1 MGASYALVLERGQLT
16 MATNQPPP
24 RAGSRLN
31 YDASS
36 KAIQQGQAS
45 APQSALAIIDQHKA
59 FLNARTNKLREWSQ
73 NMVKPEA
80 LIRFIC
86 RDMADERGEKL
97 RQCTPDSIY
106 LGLIACAVTG
116 LEPGALKGEAYLVPY
131 KNKGVMEATFQRGY
145 KGVIK
150 MALRSRGVRSIR
162 ASVVYEGDIFEVD
175 QGTANSIVHR
185 PQFGSR
191 GKEIIAAY
199 AIAKLANGESMFEVM
214 DRDDLDA
221 VRKAG
226 SDSPAWRD
234 WPDQMMKKAP
244 VHRLG
249 KFLQFDD
256 SWHIA
261 NALDNAR
268 TVDDQR
274 RIIDVETGGE
284 SGKVDLQ
291 VAIAKEMAEQAGGA
305 PSSDEQAE
313 IAKAERESAK

>member
-1 MGASYALVLERGQLT
+1 MST
-16 MATNQPPP
+16 PTPP
-24 RAGSRLN
+24 RANSRLN

-36 KAIQQGQAS
+36 KAIQQGQA
-45 APQSALAIIDQHKA
+45 PQSALAVISQHQQ
-59 FLNARTNKLREWSQ
+59 FLEARSGKLREWAKNS
-73 NMVKPEA
+73 VKPEA

-162 ASVVYEGDIFEVD
+162 SNVVYEGDIFEVD
-175 QGTANSIVHR
+175 EGTANSIVHR

-199 AIAKLANGESMFEVM
+199 AIAKLANGESVFEVM

-234 WPDQMMKKAP
+234 WPDQMMRKAP

-249 KFLQFDD
+249 KFLQFDE

-284 SGKVDLQ
+284 GGKADLQ
-291 VAIAKEMAEQAGGA
+291 TAIAREMADQA
-305 PSSDEQAE
+305 SSEPTAEEQAE
-313 IAKAERESAK
+313 INRRDALDNK

>member
-1 MGASYALVLERGQLT
+1 VSTTQ
-16 MATNQPPP
+16 PP

-36 KAIQQGQAS
+36 KAIQQAPHQAS
-45 APQSALAIIDQHKA
+45 ALSVINEHKA
-59 FLNARTNKLREWSQ
+59 FLDARVGVLREWAKNS
-73 NMVKPEA
+73 VKPEA
-80 LIRFIC
+80 LLRFTL

-97 RQCTPDSIY
+97 RQCTKESIY

-162 ASVVYEGDIFEVD
+162 SNVVYEGDLFEVD
-175 QGTANSIVHR
+175 EGTANSIVHR
-185 PQFGSR
+185 PNFGNR

-199 AIAKLANGESMFEVM
+199 AIAKLANGESVFEVM

-234 WPDQMMKKAP
+234 WPDQMMRKAP
-244 VHRLG
+244 IHRLG
-249 KFLQFDD
+249 KFLQFDE

-274 RIIDVETGGE
+274 RIIDVETSGE
-284 SGKVDLQ
+284 GHKADLQ
-291 VAIAKEMAEQAGGA
+291 VAIAAEMAAQAGGA
-305 PSSDEQAE
+305 PDPDEAAE
-313 IAKAERESAK
+313 IARLEREGK

>member
-1 MGASYALVLERGQLT
+1 MSTTQ
-16 MATNQPPP
+16 PP

-36 KAIQQGQAS
+36 KAIQQ
-45 APQSALAIIDQHKA
+45 APQQGNALVTISEHKA
-59 FLNARTNKLREWSQ
+59 FLDARIGLLRDWAKNS
-73 NMVKPEA
+73 VKPEA
-80 LIRFIC
+80 LIRFTC

-97 RQCTPDSIY
+97 RQCTKESIY

-131 KNKGVMEATFQRGY
+131 KNKSVMEATFQRGY

-150 MALRSRGVRSIR
+150 MALRSRSVKSIR
-162 ASVVYEGDIFEVD
+162 SNVVYESDIFDVD
-175 QGTANSIVHR
+175 EGTANSIVHR
-185 PQFGSR
+185 PNFGNR

-199 AIAKLANGESMFEVM
+199 AIAKLANGESVFEVM
-214 DRDDLDA
+214 DRDDLEA

-234 WPDQMMKKAP
+234 WPDQMMRKAP
-244 VHRLG
+244 IHRLG
-249 KFLQFDD
+249 KFLQFDE

-284 SGKVDLQ
+284 GQRADLS
-291 VAIAKEMAEQAGGA
+291 VAIAAEMAAQASA
-305 PSSDEQAE
+305 HELTDEDKAE
-313 IAKAERESAK
+313 IARADREAAK

>member
-1 MGASYALVLERGQLT
+1 MSTTQ
-16 MATNQPPP
+16 PP

-36 KAIQQGQAS
+36 KAIQQ
-45 APQSALAIIDQHKA
+45 APQQGNALVTISEHKA
-59 FLNARTNKLREWSQ
+59 FLDARIGLLRDWAKNS
-73 NMVKPEA
+73 VKPEA
-80 LIRFIC
+80 LIRFTC

-97 RQCTPDSIY
+97 RQCTKESIY

-150 MALRSRGVRSIR
+150 MALRSRSVKSIR
-162 ASVVYEGDIFEVD
+162 SNVVYESDVFEVD
-175 QGTANSIVHR
+175 EGTANSIVHR
-185 PQFGSR
+185 PNFGNR

-199 AIAKLANGESMFEVM
+199 AIAKLANGESVFEVM
-214 DRDDLDA
+214 DRDDLEA

-234 WPDQMMKKAP
+234 WPDQMMRKAP
-244 VHRLG
+244 IHRLG
-249 KFLQFDD
+249 KFLQFDE

-284 SGKVDLQ
+284 GQRADLAT
-291 VAIAKEMAEQAGGA
+291 AIAVEMAAQAGA
-305 PSSDEQAE
+305 HEMTDEDKAE
-313 IAKAERESAK
+313 IARADREAAK

>member
-1 MGASYALVLERGQLT
+1 MSTTQ
-16 MATNQPPP
+16 PP

-36 KAIQQGQAS
+36 KAIQQQ
-45 APQSALAIIDQHKA
+45 PQQVTSLAIINEHKA
-59 FLNARTNKLREWSQ
+59 FLDARLGLLRDWAKNS
-73 NMVKPEA
+73 VKPEA
-80 LIRFIC
+80 LIRFTC

-97 RQCTPDSIY
+97 RQCTKESIY

-162 ASVVYEGDIFEVD
+162 SNVVYEGDLFDVD
-175 QGTANSIVHR
+175 EGTANSIVHR
-185 PQFGSR
+185 PNFGSR

-199 AIAKLANGESMFEVM
+199 AIAKLANGESVFEVM
-214 DRDDLDA
+214 DRADLDA

-234 WPDQMMKKAP
+234 WPDQMMRKAP
-244 VHRLG
+244 IHRLG
-249 KFLQFDD
+249 KFLQFEE

-284 SGKVDLQ
+284 GQRSDLQ
-291 VAIAKEMAEQAGGA
+291 AAIAAEMAAQATKA
-305 PSSDEQAE
+305 DITTEEAAE
-313 IAKAERESAK
+313 IARADREAATK

>member
-1 MGASYALVLERGQLT
+1 MST
-16 MATNQPPP
+16 PTPP

-36 KAIQQGQAS
+36 KALQQQPPGQ
-45 APQSALAIIDQHKA
+45 QSALAIINGHRQ
-59 FLNARTNKLREWSQ
+59 FLDARIGQLRDWAMKS
-73 NMVKPEA
+73 VKPEA

-97 RQCTPDSIY
+97 RQCTTESIY

-150 MALRSRGVRSIR
+150 MALRSRGVKSIR
-162 ASVVYEGDIFEVD
+162 SNVVYEGDVFEVD
-175 QGTANSIVHR
+175 EGTANSIVHR
-185 PQFGSR
+185 PMFGNR

-199 AIAKLANGESMFEVM
+199 AIAKLANGEQVFEVM

-234 WPDQMMKKAP
+234 WPDQMYRKAP
-244 VHRLG
+244 IHRIG
-249 KFLQFDD
+249 KFLQFDET
-256 SWHIA
+256 WHIA

-268 TVDDQR
+268 TVDEQR
-274 RIIDVETGGE
+274 RIIDVETSGE
-284 SGKVDLQ
+284 SGRTDTAA
-291 VAIAKEMAEQAGGA
+291 AIAAEMAAQASASQESEEDIIRRQEAEQARKEAG
-305 PSSDEQAE
+305 
-313 IAKAERESAK
+313 R

>member
-1 MGASYALVLERGQLT
+1 
-16 MATNQPPP
+16 MATTQPP

-36 KAIQQGQAS
+36 KAIQQQA
-45 APQSALAIIDQHKA
+45 PNNALAIINEHKS
-59 FLNARTNKLREWSQ
+59 FLDARLGLLRDWAKNS
-73 NMVKPEA
+73 VKPEA
-80 LIRFIC
+80 LIRFTC

-97 RQCTPDSIY
+97 RQCTKESIY

-162 ASVVYEGDIFEVD
+162 SNVVYEGDLFDVD
-175 QGTANSIVHR
+175 EGTANSIVHR
-185 PQFGSR
+185 PNFGAR

-199 AIAKLANGESMFEVM
+199 AIAKLANGESVFEVM

-234 WPDQMMKKAP
+234 WPDQMMRKAP
-244 VHRLG
+244 IHRLG
-249 KFLQFDD
+249 KFLQFDE

-274 RIIDVETGGE
+274 RIIDVEVSGE
-284 SGKVDLQ
+284 ATRADLQ
-291 VAIAKEMAEQAGGA
+291 SQIADEMAKQASGD
-305 PSSDEQAE
+305 PTPDEAAE
-313 IAKAERESAK
+313 IAREEAARAKESR